1 MSSLGDRLRALGVPV
16 VGPDADNVPRGSP
29 HPIEQV
35 VAGTY
40 VQTACGPAFVGTER
54 HAVGRRHGCADLTSG
69 ASLDVIAAWAGE
81 SELAGQRIEDVAYID
96 AETTGLARAAGT
108 YAFLVG
114 VGRYEG
120 GFLEVAQFFMHDP
133 AEEAAMLAALRSF
146 LAPCRTLVTFNGKT
160 FDLPLLRS
168 RYVANNQDVPFTD
181 LPHLDLL
188 SLARRL
194 WRTRLPSRALSCLE
208 GEVLGY
214 DRPTQDLSGWLIPVV
229 YFDYLRDGDARPV
242 GDVFAHNVV
251 DILSMAALLSHAAT
265 LTADPLSEPV
275 PALDRFDLG
284 SLYEDIGRAETAVRL
299 YQRAMEDGLPPQE
312 HRRARQRWSLIEK
325 RRDNLDQAMALWE
338 QAAAEGELYAFI
350 ELAKAQEH
358 HRHDY
363 AAASRW
369 TQRALDRVGMP
380 DDAAT
385 DRQQQVASLTHRLDR
400 LQRKIAR
407 GASADDGR

>member
-16 VGPDADNVPRGSP
+16 VVPNEDNVPRGSP

-40 VQTACGPAFVGTER
+40 VQTAYGPAFVATER
-54 HAVGRRHGCADLTSG
+54 HAASRRHGCAALAPG
-69 ASLDVIAAWAGE
+69 ASLGVIAAWAGE
-81 SELAGQRIEDVAYID
+81 PELAGQGIEAVAYID

-114 VGRYEG
+114 VGRYQG
-120 GFLEVAQFFMHDP
+120 SVLEVAQFFMRDP

-146 LAPCRTLVTFNGKT
+146 LAPCKVLVTFNGKT

-168 RYVANNQDVPFTD
+168 RYVANKQDVPFAG

-208 GEVLGY
+208 NEVLGY
-214 DRPTQDLSGWLIPVV
+214 ERPAQDLSGWLIPAI

-242 GDVFAHNVV
+242 GDVFAHNMV
-251 DILSMAALLSHAAT
+251 DVLSMAALLSHAAT

-275 PALDRFDLG
+275 LALDRFDLG
-284 SLYEDIGRAETAVRL
+284 SLYEDIGQAETAARL
-299 YQRAMEDGLPPQE
+299 YQRAMEDGLPPHE
-312 HRRARQRWSLIEK
+312 HRLARRRWSLIEK

-338 QAAAEGELYAFI
+338 QAAAEGELYAFV
-350 ELAKAQEH
+350 ELAKAHEH
-358 HRHDY
+358 HGRDY

-369 TQRALDRVGMP
+369 TERALDRVGMP
-380 DDAAT
+380 DYAAA

-407 GASADDGR
+407 GASAGDVR